1 MVEQTDVVVV
11 GGGIV
16 GTATAFHL
24 AEKGVD
30 TVLIDGKKEG
40 RATHAGA
47 GIVSPSTS
55 SRRADEDWFAFAVEA
70 AAHYAGLVRRL
81 ETQGI
86 DDHGYQETDLLSVA
100 VDETEVDE
108 LEADLER
115 IEHRTGPDGPSD
127 ERIQEI
133 DPAEA
138 AETFPP
144 LADAERVLRVENA
157 ARVDG
162 AQFTSGLHRAARRTG
177 LSTFEGTV
185 EEIEVD
191 SGTIS
196 GVVVDAHGGV
206 SREQQRTAG
215 ETERIEADSV
225 VVAGGA
231 WSAAFGNDL
240 GLELPVDPVRGQILH
255 LDAGDGFDPGVAEW
269 PIVVGYD
276 DNYLVPWPDD
286 RVAVGA
292 TREAEVGFDPRATAG
307 GVEEV
312 LDAGLRLAPGLADA
326 TFEEVRV
333 GLRPG
338 SPDGL
343 PMLGPVPDVEG
354 AFVATGH
361 GPTGL
366 TLGPYSGKV
375 VAELVRGNEPEVDI
389 SAFAPERF

>member
-24 AEKGVD
+24 AEKSVD
-30 TVLIDGKKEG
+30 TVLVDGNKKG

-55 SRRADEDWFAFAVEA
+55 SRRADEDWFAFAIEA
-70 AAHYAGLVRRL
+70 ANHYPDLIRRIQ
-81 ETQGI
+81 TQGI
-86 DDHGYQETDLLSVA
+86 DDHGYRETNLLSVA
-100 VDETEVDE
+100 VDEADVEA
-108 LEADLER
+108 LETDLER
-115 IEHRTGPDGPSD
+115 IARRTGPDGASD
-127 ERIQEI
+127 ERIEEV
-133 DPAEA
+133 DPEDAAEA
-138 AETFPP
+138 FPA
-144 LADAERVLRVENA
+144 LADAERVLKVENA

-162 AQFTSGLHRAARRTG
+162 ERFTGGLRRAARRTG

-185 EEIEVD
+185 EEVLVEDGAV
-191 SGTIS
+191 S

-215 ETERIEADSV
+215 GSERIEADHV
-225 VVAGGA
+225 VIAGGA
-231 WSAAFGNDL
+231 WSAAFGDDL
-240 GLELPVDPVRGQILH
+240 GLELPVEPVRGQILH
-255 LDAGDGFDPGVAEW
+255 LDAGGAFEPPVEDW

-286 RVAVGA
+286 RVVVGA
-292 TREAEVGFDPRATAG
+292 TREEGVGFDPRVTAG
-307 GVEEV
+307 GVDDV
-312 LDAGLRLAPGLADA
+312 LTAGLRLAPGLADA

-343 PMLGPVPDVEG
+343 PMLGPVPDVDG

-366 TLGPYSGKV
+366 TLGPFSGKI
-375 VAELVRGNEPEVDI
+375 VAELVRGNEPDVDI
-389 SAFAPERF
+389 SAFAPDRF